1 MKSKRMKTR
10 YSKRMKKRRTSKKM
24 KKNRT
29 KRMKKSRNKRKLKLF
44 GGMEGAAAAATA
56 PTPSSPFV
64 VTAARPTTP
73 GTPREFCG
81 HDHTM
86 YLCKDHF
93 DTLMATRGGTCPFWI
108 GIHKQLID
116 KGIDANAYD
125 NQGTAEPR
133 VWERMPCSGCL
144 PGDLQSK
151 DCAVFRNLRFCPEP
165 SPCENTLSLEQM
177 CNSCA
182 LCT

>member
-1 MKSKRMKTR
+1 M
-10 YSKRMKKRRTSKKM
+10 
-24 KKNRT
+24 N
-29 KRMKKSRNKRKLKLF
+29 RKLKLF
-44 GGMEGAAAAATA
+44 GGMEGAAAAA
-56 PTPSSPFV
+56 TPSSPFV

-93 DTLMATRGGTCPFWI
+93 DTLMATRGGACPFWT

-116 KGIDANAYD
+116 RRVGANAYD
-125 NQGTAEPR
+125 GQGAAVPR
-133 VWERMPCSGCL
+133 VRERMPCSCCL
-144 PGDLQSK
+144 PGDPQPK
-151 DCAVFRNLRFCPEP
+151 DCAVFTNLRFCPE
-165 SPCENTLSLEQM
+165 SPPCPNTLSLVQM
-177 CNSCA
+177 CDRCT